1 VELKEMLM
9 FSQTDKSQKDI
20 HLKDYLFILLNRKWI
35 AISFFIFMVTIV
47 SFATFNQKPVYRAT
61 ATVIVDA
68 ETPNVLSSVNEVVR
82 LGESNYFAY
91 RDYMDTQKEIIKSR
105 RNAYKVF
112 KKLQLSSYKEFSDA
126 KDPLEALLKKIT
138 VASLRN
144 TKILEISAEDTD
156 PMTASVMANEFAK
169 VYSDSNLALSTKTS
183 NNAED
188 WLKKELEVQEKK
200 VRDSEIEAQ
209 DYKEKN
215 ELISAEQKTNIASDA
230 LTKINE
236 SYMESQSR
244 RIQIE
249 TAYKAIEEYKGELSL
264 DNLPSIL
271 YGNENLQQLKQDYL
285 KQEALLMEYKKVY
298 KSKHPKMIALL
309 GKIEHLKSL
318 IKNELGSQYNVARQ
332 KLEDQYNVAKQ
343 EEAKFKN
350 LLDEKKKEAA
360 DLERKTINYNA
371 LMRGVEINRKMLA
384 MVLSRLKET
393 SISSQIRANNIR
405 IQDIAEP
412 PQNPIKPKKKLNIAL
427 GIIMGLFGGITLAF
441 FKEYM
446 DTSLKDQSDITQF
459 LDLPIL
465 GSVPR
470 IKVDRKNIK
479 IKSDIDRVVELD
491 SNSIAA
497 EAYRS
502 IRTNLLFSLSDA
514 DFSNSIV
521 ITSSVP
527 REGKTTTAANL
538 AVMIALSGEKVLLV
552 DADMRKPK
560 THSVFNLKNQ
570 AGLSDFLSGA
580 KDFDS
585 IINHAGVDNLSI
597 ITAGSISNRPAE
609 LLSSVNMKVFLSRT
623 SSQFSKVIFDTPPIT
638 LVTDASILS
647 SVTGAGVIL
656 VAESGRTTKELL
668 YNSKELLRKVNSKII
683 GVVLNNVSL
692 TKSGYH
698 NSQYYYRKYYDPA
711 QPNETTRPYE
721 KL

>member
-1 VELKEMLM
+1 M
-9 FSQTDKSQKDI
+9 FSQTNKNQKDI

-35 AISFFIFMVTIV
+35 VISFFIFIVTIV
-47 SFATFNQKPVYRAT
+47 SFATFIQKPVYRAT

-68 ETPNVLSSVNEVVR
+68 ETPNVLSSVSEVVR

-91 RDYMDTQKEIIKSR
+91 RDYMDTQKEIIRSR
-105 RNAYKVF
+105 RNAYRVF
-112 KKLQLSSYKEFSDA
+112 KRLQLDSHKEFSDA
-126 KDPLEALLKKIT
+126 KDPLEALLKKIKA
-138 VASLRN
+138 ASLRN
-144 TKILEISAEDTD
+144 TKILEISADDTD
-156 PMTASVMANEFAK
+156 PAMASAMANEFAK

-188 WLKKELEVQEKK
+188 WLKKELEVQERK
-200 VRDSEIEAQ
+200 VKDSEIEAQ

-215 ELISAEQKTNIASDA
+215 GLIFSEQRTNIVSEA

-249 TAYKAIEEYKGELSL
+249 TAYKAIEDDKGELLL
-264 DNLPSIL
+264 DNLPSL
-271 YGNENLQQLKQDYL
+271 LAGNESLQQLKQDYL
-285 KQEALLMEYKKVY
+285 KQEALLMEYRKVY

-309 GKIEHLKSL
+309 GQIGYLKTR
-318 IKNELGSQYNVARQ
+318 IKNELESQYNVT
-332 KLEDQYNVAKQ
+332 KQ

-360 DLERKTINYNA
+360 GLERKTINYNA

-384 MVLSRLKET
+384 MVLNRLKET

-412 PQNPIKPKKKLNIAL
+412 PQNPIRPKKKLNIAL
-427 GIIMGLFGGITLAF
+427 GMIIGLFGGMTLAF

-465 GSVPR
+465 GSVPK
-470 IKVDRKNIK
+470 IDVDRKNIK
-479 IKSDIDRVVELD
+479 IKSDISRVVELD

-514 DFSNSIV
+514 DFSNSVI

-552 DADMRKPK
+552 DADMRKPN

-570 AGLSDFLSGA
+570 AGLSDFLLGA

-585 IINHAGVDNLSI
+585 IINHVAVDNLSI
-597 ITAGSISNRPAE
+597 ITAGGVSNRPAE
-609 LLSSVNMKVFLSRT
+609 LLSSVNMKVFLSRA
-623 SSQFSKVIFDTPPIT
+623 SSQFSKVIFDTPPIN

-647 SVTGAGVIL
+647 SVSGASVIL
-656 VAESGRTTKELL
+656 VAESGRTTRELL
-668 YNSKELLRKVNSKII
+668 HASKELLRKVNSKII

-692 TKSGYH
+692 TKAGYL
-698 NSQYYYRKYYDPA
+698 NSQYYYRKYYSPSQSNKTA
-711 QPNETTRPYE
+711 HPYE
-721 KL
+721 RL

>member
-1 VELKEMLM
+1 M

-35 AISFFIFMVTIV
+35 VISFFIFIVTIV
-47 SFATFNQKPVYRAT
+47 SFATFIQKPVYRAT
-61 ATVIVDA
+61 ATVIVDT
-68 ETPNVLSSVNEVVR
+68 ETPNVLSSVSEVVR

-105 RNAYKVF
+105 RNAYRVF
-112 KKLQLSSYKEFSDA
+112 KKLQLSSHKEFSDE
-126 KDPLEALLKKIT
+126 KDPLEALLKKIK

-144 TKILEISAEDTD
+144 TKILEISADDTD
-156 PMTASVMANEFAK
+156 PKMASVMANEFAK

-188 WLKKELEVQEKK
+188 WLKKELEVQERK

-215 ELISAEQKTNIASDA
+215 GLIFSEQRTNIVSEA
-230 LTKINE
+230 LTKIND

-249 TAYKAIEEYKGELSL
+249 TAYKAIEDDKGELLL
-264 DNLPSIL
+264 DNLPSL
-271 YGNENLQQLKQDYL
+271 LAGNESLQQLKQDYL
-285 KQEALLMEYKKVY
+285 KQEALLMEYRKVY

-309 GKIEHLKSL
+309 GQIGYLKSR
-318 IKNELGSQYNVARQ
+318 IKNELESQYNVT
-332 KLEDQYNVAKQ
+332 KQ

-350 LLDEKKKEAA
+350 LLDEKKKEAT

-384 MVLSRLKET
+384 MVLNRLKET

-412 PQNPIKPKKKLNIAL
+412 PQNPIRPKKKLNIAL
-427 GIIMGLFGGITLAF
+427 GMMIGLFGGITLAF

-446 DTSLKDQSDITQF
+446 DTSLKDQSDIAQF
-459 LDLPIL
+459 LDLPII

-479 IKSDIDRVVELD
+479 IKSGIDMVVELD

-514 DFSNSIV
+514 DFSNSVI

-527 REGKTTTAANL
+527 KEGKTTTAANL
-538 AVMIALSGEKVLLV
+538 AVMIARSGEKVLLV

-570 AGLSDFLSGA
+570 AGLSDFLLGA

-585 IINHAGVDNLSI
+585 IINHAAVDNLSI

-609 LLSSVNMKVFLSRT
+609 LLASVNMKVFLSRA
-623 SSQFSKVIFDTPPIT
+623 SSQFSKIIFDTPPIT

-668 YNSKELLRKVNSKII
+668 HASKELLRKVNSKII

-692 TKSGYH
+692 TKAGH
-698 NSQYYYRKYYDPA
+698 LNSQYYYRKYYNPI
-711 QPNETTRPYE
+711 QPNKTVQPYE

>member
-1 VELKEMLM
+1 M

-35 AISFFIFMVTIV
+35 VISFFIFIVTIV
-47 SFATFNQKPVYRAT
+47 SFATFIQKPVYRAT
-61 ATVIVDA
+61 ATVIVDT
-68 ETPNVLSSVNEVVR
+68 ETPNVLSSVSEVVR

-105 RNAYKVF
+105 RNAYRVF
-112 KKLQLSSYKEFSDA
+112 KKLQLSSHKEFSDE
-126 KDPLEALLKKIT
+126 KDPLEALLKKIK

-144 TKILEISAEDTD
+144 TKILEISADDTD
-156 PMTASVMANEFAK
+156 PKMASVMANEFAK

-188 WLKKELEVQEKK
+188 WLKKELEVQERK

-215 ELISAEQKTNIASDA
+215 GLIFSEQRTNIVSEA
-230 LTKINE
+230 LTKIND

-249 TAYKAIEEYKGELSL
+249 TAYKAIEDDKGELLL
-264 DNLPSIL
+264 DNLPSL
-271 YGNENLQQLKQDYL
+271 LTGNESLQQLKQDYL
-285 KQEALLMEYKKVY
+285 KQEALLMEYRKVY

-309 GKIEHLKSL
+309 GQIGYLKTR
-318 IKNELGSQYNVARQ
+318 IKNELESQYNVT
-332 KLEDQYNVAKQ
+332 KQ

-384 MVLSRLKET
+384 MVLNRLKET

-412 PQNPIKPKKKLNIAL
+412 PQNPIRPKKKLNIAL
-427 GIIMGLFGGITLAF
+427 GMMIGLFGGITLAF

-446 DTSLKDQSDITQF
+446 DTSLKDQSDIAQF
-459 LDLPIL
+459 LDLPII

-479 IKSDIDRVVELD
+479 IKSGIDMVVELD

-514 DFSNSIV
+514 DFSNSVI

-527 REGKTTTAANL
+527 KEGKTTTAANL
-538 AVMIALSGEKVLLV
+538 AVMIARSGEKVLLV

-570 AGLSDFLSGA
+570 AGLSDFLLGA

-585 IINHAGVDNLSI
+585 IINHAAVDNLSI

-609 LLSSVNMKVFLSRT
+609 LLASVNMKVFLSRA
-623 SSQFSKVIFDTPPIT
+623 SSQFSKIIFDTPPIT

-668 YNSKELLRKVNSKII
+668 HASKELLRKVNSKII
-683 GVVLNNVSL
+683 GVVLNNVTL
-692 TKSGYH
+692 TKAGH
-698 NSQYYYRKYYDPA
+698 LNSQYYYRKYYNPI
-711 QPNETTRPYE
+711 QPNKTVQPYE

>member
-1 VELKEMLM
+1 M

-35 AISFFIFMVTIV
+35 VISFFIFIVTIV
-47 SFATFNQKPVYRAT
+47 SFATFIQKPVYRAT
-61 ATVIVDA
+61 ATVIVDT
-68 ETPNVLSSVNEVVR
+68 ETPNVLSSVSEVVR

-105 RNAYKVF
+105 RNAYRVF
-112 KKLQLSSYKEFSDA
+112 KKLQLSSHKEFSDE
-126 KDPLEALLKKIT
+126 KDPLEALLKKIK

-144 TKILEISAEDTD
+144 TKILEISADDTD
-156 PMTASVMANEFAK
+156 PKMASVMANEFAK

-188 WLKKELEVQEKK
+188 WLKKELEVQERK

-215 ELISAEQKTNIASDA
+215 GLIFSEQRTNIVSEA
-230 LTKINE
+230 LTKIND

-249 TAYKAIEEYKGELSL
+249 TAYKAIEDDKGELLL
-264 DNLPSIL
+264 DNLPSL
-271 YGNENLQQLKQDYL
+271 LTGNESLQQLKQDYL
-285 KQEALLMEYKKVY
+285 KQEALLMEYRKVY

-309 GKIEHLKSL
+309 GQIGYLKTR
-318 IKNELGSQYNVARQ
+318 IKNELESQYNVT
-332 KLEDQYNVAKQ
+332 KQ

-350 LLDEKKKEAA
+350 LLDEKKKEAT

-384 MVLSRLKET
+384 MVLNRLKET

-412 PQNPIKPKKKLNIAL
+412 PQNPIRPKKKLNIAL
-427 GIIMGLFGGITLAF
+427 GMMIGLFGGITLAF

-446 DTSLKDQSDITQF
+446 DTSLKDQSDIAQF
-459 LDLPIL
+459 LDLPII

-479 IKSDIDRVVELD
+479 IKSGIDMVVELD

-514 DFSNSIV
+514 DFSNSVI

-527 REGKTTTAANL
+527 KEGKTTTAANL
-538 AVMIALSGEKVLLV
+538 AVMIARSGEKVLLV

-570 AGLSDFLSGA
+570 AGLSDFLLGA

-585 IINHAGVDNLSI
+585 IINHAAVDNLSI

-609 LLSSVNMKVFLSRT
+609 LLASVNMKVFLSRA
-623 SSQFSKVIFDTPPIT
+623 SSQFSKIIFDTPPIT

-668 YNSKELLRKVNSKII
+668 HASKELLRKVNSKII

-692 TKSGYH
+692 AKSGYL
-698 NSQYYYRKYYDPA
+698 NTQYYYRKYYNPI
-711 QPNETTRPYE
+711 QPNKTVQPYE

>member
-1 VELKEMLM
+1 M
-9 FSQTDKSQKDI
+9 FSQTDKSQKNI

-35 AISFFIFMVTIV
+35 VISFFIFIVTII
-47 SFATFNQKPVYRAT
+47 SFATFIQKPVYRAT

-68 ETPNVLSSVNEVVR
+68 ETPNVLSSVSEIVR

-91 RDYMDTQKEIIKSR
+91 RDYMDTQKEIIRSR

-112 KKLQLSSYKEFSDA
+112 KRLQLASYKEFSDV
-126 KDPLEALLKKIT
+126 KDPLETLLKKIK

-156 PMTASVMANEFAK
+156 PMMASVMANEFAK
-169 VYSDSNLALSTKTS
+169 VYADSNLALSTKTAGS
-183 NNAED
+183 AED

-200 VRDSEIEAQ
+200 VKDSEIEAQ
-209 DYKEKN
+209 NYKEKN
-215 ELISAEQKTNIASDA
+215 DLISAEQKTNIVSEA

-244 RIQIE
+244 RVQIE
-249 TAYKAIEEYKGELSL
+249 TAYKAIEGYKGELSL
-264 DNLPSIL
+264 DKLPSIL
-271 YGNENLQQLKQDYL
+271 RDNQNLQQLKQDYL
-285 KQEALLMEYKKVY
+285 KQEALLMEYRKMY
-298 KSKHPKMIALL
+298 KNKHPKMIALL
-309 GKIEHLKSL
+309 GKIDYLKAL
-318 IKNELGSQYNVARQ
+318 IKNELENQYNVAKQ

-343 EEAKFKN
+343 EEAKFKT
-350 LLDEKKKEAA
+350 LLDGKKKEAA

-384 MVLSRLKET
+384 MVLNRLKET
-393 SISSQIRANNIR
+393 SISGQIRVNNIR
-405 IQDIAEP
+405 IQDIAETP
-412 PQNPIKPKKKLNIAL
+412 NNPIRPKKKLNIAL
-427 GIIMGLFGGITLAF
+427 GMIVGLFGGIILAF

-470 IKVDRKNIK
+470 IEVDRKNIK
-479 IKSDIDRVVELD
+479 IKSDINRVVELD

-514 DFSNSIV
+514 DFSNSII

-527 REGKTTTAANL
+527 REGKTITAANL

-560 THSVFNLKNQ
+560 MHNMFNLKNQ
-570 AGLSDFLSGA
+570 AGLSDFLLGA

-585 IINHAGVDNLSI
+585 IINHTAVDNLSI
-597 ITAGSISNRPAE
+597 ITAGGISNRPAE
-609 LLSSVNMKVFLSRT
+609 LLSSVNMKVFLSRA
-623 SSQFSKVIFDTPPIT
+623 SSQFSKVIFDTPPIN

-647 SVTGAGVIL
+647 SVSGASVIL

-668 YNSKELLRKVNSKII
+668 HNSKELLRKVNSKII

-692 TKSGYH
+692 TKSGYL
-698 NSQYYYRKYYDPA
+698 NSQYYYRKYYSPA
-711 QPNETTRPYE
+711 QSNKTTKTYE
-721 KL
+721 EL